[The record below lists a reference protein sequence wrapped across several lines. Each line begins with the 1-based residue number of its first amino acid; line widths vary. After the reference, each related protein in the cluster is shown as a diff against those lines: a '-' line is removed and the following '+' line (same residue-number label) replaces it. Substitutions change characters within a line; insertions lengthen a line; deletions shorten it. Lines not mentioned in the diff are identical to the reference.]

1 MKNDDFEANLRST
14 SLKPVPPE
22 WRQQILRAAERELDK
37 TTSAIARNEQS
48 GAIAWLVAW
57 LWPNPVAWGGLA
69 ALWLMILGA
78 NLSPTGPDVA
88 RRELWA
94 ETKSPRPVSLA
105 EQRAL
110 LSHLLE
116 PALSETPPANSKT
129 PRRSE
134 RALQEVAA

>member
-1 MKNDDFEANLRST
+1 MNNDDFEENLRST

-22 WRQQILRAAERELDK
+22 WRRQILHAAERERNR
-37 TTSAIARNEQS
+37 TMARNEQS
-48 GAIAWLVAW
+48 VGIVWLVSW
-57 LWPNPVAWGGLA
+57 LWPSPVAWGGLA
-69 ALWLMILGA
+69 ALWLIILGA
-78 NLSPTGPDVA
+78 SLSPTSPGVA
-88 RRELWA
+88 SSELRA

-116 PALSETPPANSKT
+116 PALSESSPANSHRT

-134 RALQEVAA
+134 RPLREVAA